1 MNWLAVVVAAG
12 IGAGVGYVMCYLG
25 TWLRVHR
32 QESNIRA
39 LIVDINVLMD
49 MDDEV
54 PTTWVLNQLEA
65 MLVKEFG

>member
-1 MNWLAVVVAAG
+1 VNAILGFVAA
-12 IGAGVGYVMCYLG
+12 AGGFAVGYALCYLG

-39 LIVDINVLMD
+39 LITDIKVLMD

-54 PTTWVLNQLEA
+54 PTPWVLNQLEA